1 MFFGLFYGFSCK
13 LDATMH
19 DYCFTIEKESS
30 KSLARCG
37 TLQTPHGAI
46 ETPTFM
52 PVGTAATVKSLTVE
66 QVAATESQILLAN
79 TYHLALRPGID
90 VIKQHGGLHQFM
102 QWDKPILTD
111 SGGYQVFSLAKRR
124 KIDAEGVTF
133 QSHIDGSKVRFTPE
147 SVIDLQLGFNSDIMM
162 ILDICTAYGA
172 TKKQTAS
179 DMKITHQWAR
189 QARDYWEQ
197 AAVPNWCF
205 AIVQGGFYEE
215 LRQESVE
222 ALAAMNFPGYAIGGL
237 SVGEP
242 EDMLHEYIAKV
253 APLLPKDKPR
263 YVMGIG
269 LPENIKVAIEHGVD
283 MFDCVVPT
291 RIARHGQ
298 FFCNEK
304 RVNIKLEKFKFSLE
318 PLEEG
323 CGCYTCQ
330 HYTKSYLRHLFVAKE
345 MLAATLLSI
354 HNIYALQQV
363 VKRCKDKL

>member
-1 MFFGLFYGFSCK
+1 M
-13 LDATMH
+13 
-19 DYCFTIEKESS
+19 
-30 KSLARCG
+30 ARCG

-172 TKKQTAS
+172 TKKTNSFRYEDYAS
-179 DMKITHQWAR
+179 MG
-189 QARDYWEQ
+189 QAGKR
-197 AAVPNWCF
+197 
-205 AIVQGGFYEE
+205 
-215 LRQESVE
+215 
-222 ALAAMNFPGYAIGGL
+222 
-237 SVGEP
+237 
-242 EDMLHEYIAKV
+242 
-253 APLLPKDKPR
+253 LLGTSGSAQL
-263 YVMGIG
+263 V
-269 LPENIKVAIEHGVD
+269 
-283 MFDCVVPT
+283 
-291 RIARHGQ
+291 
-298 FFCNEK
+298 FCYCS
-304 RVNIKLEKFKFSLE
+304 RWVL
-318 PLEEG
+318 
-323 CGCYTCQ
+323 
-330 HYTKSYLRHLFVAKE
+330 
-345 MLAATLLSI
+345 
-354 HNIYALQQV
+354 
-363 VKRCKDKL
+363 